1 MSEFAKIAADMT
13 PNIYQRLK
21 SAVELGKWP
30 DGRLLSDEQKQ
41 ISLQAVIAYEIA
53 QNLPE
58 DQRIG
63 YIEGGTSCGGPA
75 GKEKEV
81 KLADNLSYRV
91 GQ

>member
-1 MSEFAKIAADMT
+1 MSEFAKVAADMT

-30 DGRLLSDEQKQ
+30 DGRLLSEEQKQ
-41 ISLQAVIAYEIA
+41 ISLQAVIAYEIKH
-53 QNLPE
+53 NLPE

-63 YIEGGTSCGGPA
+63 FIDGGTNCGGPA
-75 GKEKEV
+75 GKEKAP
-81 KLADNLSYRV
+81 KLENNLSYRV

>member
-1 MSEFAKIAADMT
+1 MSDYSQAIADMT

-30 DGRLLSDEQKQ
+30 DGRLLTAEQKAT
-41 ISLQAVIAYEIA
+41 SLQAIIAYEI
-53 QNLPE
+53 QHNVPE
-58 DQRIG
+58 SQRVG

-75 GKEKEV
+75 GKQRDAV
-81 KLADNLSYRV
+81 AADLAYKV